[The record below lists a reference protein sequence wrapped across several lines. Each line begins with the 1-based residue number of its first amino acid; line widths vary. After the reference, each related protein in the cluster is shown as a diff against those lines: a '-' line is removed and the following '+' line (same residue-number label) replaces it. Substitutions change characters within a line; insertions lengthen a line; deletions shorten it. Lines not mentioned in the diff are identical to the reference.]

1 MAVLRLSPIVCIQA
15 QLGQGKA
22 QEEMVAKSSKVAFT
36 TREALFYHETI
47 RPGKI
52 EIIASKPMATQR
64 DLSLAY
70 SPGVA
75 APVEAI
81 AEDPSVAAKYTARS
95 NLVAVISNGSAIL
108 GLGNLGALAS
118 KPVMEGKAVLFK
130 RFADVDAIDIELDTE
145 DPEAFV
151 NAVALM
157 EPSFGGINLEDIKA
171 PECFIIEQ
179 ALRER
184 MNIPIMHD
192 DQHGT
197 AIISAAGLINA
208 CHLTGRELK
217 DCKMVVNGAGAAS
230 LACTAL
236 AKAIGI
242 PHDNVIVCDRSGPI
256 YVGRDKVD
264 QWKSAHAVET
274 EARSL
279 EEALVGADIF
289 LGLSAAGALKPE
301 WVEKMADKPII
312 FAMANPV
319 PEIMPDEAKA
329 VRPDAIIATGRSDF
343 PNQVNNVLGFPFI
356 FRGALDVQ
364 ATTINEEMKVAAA
377 QAIAELARERV
388 PEEVA
393 AAYGQNHQFG
403 EDYIIP
409 APFDPRLMEVVSSAV
424 AKAAMDSG
432 VALAPIE
439 DFDVYRHD
447 LKVRLNPTT
456 GALTRVYEDA
466 RANPKKVV
474 FAEAEEEVALR
485 AAIQFRDFG
494 YGEPILVGRTE
505 KICQKLKDLGVED
518 PDSFVIENSKVSSHV
533 PAMNEYLYNRLQ
545 RRGYTE
551 RDVGRMVN
559 QERNIFSALLV
570 ELGVGDAMITG
581 LTRTFAQTAR
591 EVNMVLD
598 PKPGAIAF
606 GIHMMV
612 GKNHTTFLAD
622 TTINERPSADQLAHI
637 ARETAAVARR
647 MGHEPRVAFLSYS
660 TFGNPSGRWLESIRE
675 AVAILDREDSGFE
688 YEGEMAPDAALNPK
702 VMELYPFSRLSAP
715 ANVLIMPGLQ
725 SANLSAKL
733 LRELGGATTIGPM
746 LIGMQKP
753 VQIAPMTAIAP
764 DVLTLAVLAAAGV
777 VG

>member
-1 MAVLRLSPIVCIQA
+1 MADEKQA
-15 QLGQGKA
+15 G
-22 QEEMVAKSSKVAFT
+22 FT
-36 TREALFYHETI
+36 AREALFYHETI

-52 EIIASKPMATQR
+52 EIVASKPMATQR

-75 APVEAI
+75 APVEEI
-81 AEDPSVAAKYTARS
+81 AKDPANAAKYTARS
-95 NLVAVISNGSAIL
+95 NLVAVISNGTAIL

-130 RFADVDAIDIELDTE
+130 RFADVDSIDLELDTE
-145 DPEAFV
+145 DPDKFIE
-151 NAVALM
+151 AVALM
-157 EPSFGGINLEDIKA
+157 EPSFGGINLEDIAA

-184 MNIPIMHD
+184 MNIPVMHD

-197 AIISAAGLINA
+197 AIIAAAGLINA
-208 CHLTGRELK
+208 CEVTGRKLS
-217 DCKMVVNGAGAAS
+217 DCKMVVNGAGASA

-236 AKAIGI
+236 VKAMGI
-242 PHDNVIVCDRSGPI
+242 RHENVIVCDRSGPI
-256 YVGRDKVD
+256 YPGRKDVD

-279 EEALVGADIF
+279 EEALDGADIF

-301 WVEKMADKPII
+301 WVAKMADKPII
-312 FAMANPV
+312 FAMANPT
-319 PEIMPDEAKA
+319 PEIMPEEAKA
-329 VRPDAIIATGRSDF
+329 VRPDAIIATGRSDY

-356 FRGALDVQ
+356 FRGALDVR
-364 ATTINEEMKVAAA
+364 ATAINEEMKIAAA
-377 QAIAELARERV
+377 QAIAKLARERV

-393 AAYGQNHQFG
+393 AAYGVTHQFG
-403 EDYIIP
+403 TDYIIP
-409 APFDPRLMEVVSSAV
+409 APFDPRLIEVVSSAV

-432 VALAPIE
+432 VALDRIE
-439 DFDVYRHD
+439 DWDEYRMS
-447 LKVRLNPTT
+447 LKARLNPTT
-456 GALTRVYEDA
+456 AALTNIYELA
-466 RANPKKVV
+466 RKEPRRMV
-474 FAEAEEEVALR
+474 FAEAEEEVVLR

-494 YGEPILVGRTE
+494 YGTPILVGRTE
-505 KICQKLKDLGVED
+505 KVREKLVELAVDD
-518 PDSFVIENSKVSSHV
+518 PDDWIIENSKLSDKV
-533 PAMNEYLYNRLQ
+533 PAMVDYLYKRLQ

-559 QERNIFSALLV
+559 QERNVFAALLV
-570 ELGVGDAMITG
+570 ALGHGDGMISG

-591 EVNMVLD
+591 EIGRVLD
-598 PKPGAIAF
+598 SKPGAIPF
-606 GIHMMV
+606 GIHMMI
-612 GKNHTTFLAD
+612 GKNHTTFMAD
-622 TTINERPSADQLAHI
+622 TTINERPTAEELAYI
-637 ARETAAVARR
+637 ARETAQVAKR

-660 TFGNPSGRWLESIRE
+660 TFGNPSGQWLENIRN
-675 AVAILDREDSGFE
+675 AVALLDAENPGFE
-688 YEGEMAPDAALNPK
+688 YEGEMAPDAALNPT
-702 VMELYPFSRLSAP
+702 VMALYPFSRLSGP

-733 LRELGGATTIGPM
+733 LRELGGDATIGPM
-746 LIGMQKP
+746 MIGMEKP

-764 DVLTLAVLAAAGV
+764 DVLTLAVLASAGV